1 MLARNFRNAS
11 IAVPIIFALVSA
23 SAIAQELTGVL
34 KKIKDSG
41 EITLGHRDASVPF
54 SYLDDKQ
61 QPVGYSMDLCLRVA
75 DAVKADLKLPALK
88 VKYNPVTSATRIPLV
103 ANGTVDIECGSTV
116 NNAERQAQVGFS
128 VTTFIVSTKFI
139 AKKANNLKTLNDLK
153 GKTVVCTAGT
163 NTLARVNGLNTKHN
177 LGMTV
182 LTGKDHAESLLMV
195 DTNRAAAFFEDDIL
209 LTGLAANSRNPS
221 EWAIGTEAYSIDPYA
236 LMLPRGDAAF
246 KQVVD
251 RALTDLMKSGEIM
264 KIYEKWYAKP
274 IPPKN
279 VTLNFPLSPALK
291 KAFEKPTDSP
301 DPAAY
306 E

>member
-1 MLARNFRNAS
+1 MHVRIRFIAGLLA
-11 IAVPIIFALVSA
+11 IFAAVAAPILA
-23 SAIAQELTGVL
+23 AQELTGVL
-34 KKIKDSG
+34 KKVKERG
-41 EITLGHRDASVPF
+41 EITLGYRDASVPF

-61 QPVGYSMDLCLRVA
+61 QPVGYSIDLCLRVA
-75 DAVKADLKLPALK
+75 DAVKADLKVPAVK
-88 VKYNPVTSATRIPLV
+88 VKFNPVTSATRIPLV

-116 NNAERQAQVGFS
+116 NNVERQAQVGFS
-128 VTTFIVSTKFI
+128 DTTFIVSTKFL
-139 AKKANNLKTLNDLK
+139 AKKASNLKTLNDLK

-163 NTLARVNGLNTKHN
+163 NTLARVNGLNAKHN

-195 DTNRAAAFFEDDIL
+195 DTGRAVAFFEDDIL
-209 LTGLAANSRNPS
+209 LTGLAANSRNPA
-221 EWAIGTEAYSIDPYA
+221 EWAIGSEAYSIDPYA

-251 RALTDLMKSGEIM
+251 RALVGLMKSGEIL
-264 KIYEKWYAKP
+264 KIYDKWYAKP
-274 IPPKN
+274 IPPKD
-279 VTLNFPLSPALK
+279 VVLNFPLSPALK

-301 DPAAY
+301 DPSAY

>member
-1 MLARNFRNAS
+1 MQLHKRIAIALTLA
-11 IAVPIIFALVSA
+11 ALA
-23 SAIAQELTGVL
+23 APAIAQEPTGVL
-34 KKIKDSG
+34 KKVKESG

-61 QPVGYSMDLCLRVA
+61 QPVGYSMALCLRVA
-75 DAVKADLKLPALK
+75 DAVKNELKLPALK
-88 VKYNPVTSATRIPLV
+88 IKYNPVTSATRIPLV

-116 NNAERQAQVGFS
+116 NNAERQSQVGFS

-153 GKTVVCTAGT
+153 GKTIVCTAGT
-163 NTLARVNGLNTKHN
+163 NTLARVNGLNAKNN

-209 LTGLAANSRNPS
+209 LTGLAANSRNPA

-246 KQVVD
+246 KRVVD
-251 RALTDLMKSGEIM
+251 RALIELFKGGWSMTRYD
-264 KIYEKWYAKP
+264 
-274 IPPKN
+274 
-279 VTLNFPLSPALK
+279 
-291 KAFEKPTDSP
+291 
-301 DPAAY
+301 
-306 E
+306 

>member
-1 MLARNFRNAS
+1 MKRLIVSTTWLVALLAFGA
-11 IAVPIIFALVSA
+11 P
-23 SAIAQELTGVL
+23 AQQLTGVL
-34 KKIKDSG
+34 KKVKDSG
-41 EITLGHRDASVPF
+41 EITLGHRDSSVPF
-54 SYLDDKQ
+54 SFLDDKQ
-61 QPVGYSMDLCLRVA
+61 QPVGYSMDLCLKVA
-75 DAVKADLKLPALK
+75 DAVKAELNLPSIK

-116 NNAERQAQVGFS
+116 NNVERQQQVAFS

-163 NTLARVNGLNTKHN
+163 NTLARVNGLNAKHN
-177 LGMTV
+177 LGMTI

-195 DTNRAAAFFEDDIL
+195 DTNRAVAFFEDDIL

-236 LMLPRGDAAF
+236 LMLPRGDPPF
-246 KQVVD
+246 KRVVD
-251 RALTDLMKSGEIM
+251 RALTDLYKSGEIL
-264 KIYEKWYAKP
+264 KIYDKWFSKP

-279 VTLNFPLSPALK
+279 VALSFPLSPALK

-301 DPAAY
+301 EPSAY

>member
-1 MLARNFRNAS
+1 MEVRIRF
-11 IAVPIIFALVSA
+11 IATA
-23 SAIAQELTGVL
+23 AIVAAFGATGVTAQQLTGVL
-34 KKIKDSG
+34 KKIKDTG

-61 QPVGYSMDLCLRVA
+61 QPVGYSIDLCLRVA
-75 DAVKADLKLPALK
+75 DAVKAELKLPAIK

-116 NNAERQAQVGFS
+116 NNIERQQQVSFS
-128 VTTFIVSTKFI
+128 DTTFIVSTKFI
-139 AKKANNLKTLNDLK
+139 AKKTGNLKMLNDLK
-153 GKTVVCTAGT
+153 GKTVACTAGT
-163 NTLARVNGLNTKHN
+163 NTLARVNGLNAKHN

-182 LTGKDHAESLLMV
+182 LTGKDHAESFLMV
-195 DTNRAAAFFEDDIL
+195 DTGRAAVFFEDDIL
-209 LTGLAANSRNPS
+209 LTGLAANSRNPAD
-221 EWAIGTEAYSIDPYA
+221 WAIGSEAYSIDPYA

-251 RALTDLMKSGEIM
+251 RALTSLMKSGEIM
-264 KIYEKWYAKP
+264 KIYDKWYAKP

-279 VTLNFPLSPALK
+279 VVLNFPLSPALR
-291 KAFEKPTDSP
+291 KAFDKPTDSP
-301 DPAAY
+301 DPSAY

>member
-1 MLARNFRNAS
+1 MEAHNRL
-11 IAVPIIFALVSA
+11 IVA
-23 SAIAQELTGVL
+23 SAMVAAFVTGIAAAQAPTGAL

-116 NNAERQAQVGFS
+116 NNVERQAQVGFS

-139 AKKANNLKTLNDLK
+139 AKKSSNLKTLNDLK

-163 NTLARVNGLNTKHN
+163 NTLARVNGLNAKHN

-195 DTNRAAAFFEDDIL
+195 DTGRAVAFFEDDIL

-221 EWAIGTEAYSIDPYA
+221 EWGIGTEAYSIDPYA

-264 KIYEKWYAKP
+264 KIYDKWYAKP
-274 IPPKN
+274 IPPKG

-291 KAFEKPTDSP
+291 KAFAKPTDSP

>member
-1 MLARNFRNAS
+1 MEAHNRL
-11 IAVPIIFALVSA
+11 IVA
-23 SAIAQELTGVL
+23 SAMVAAFVTGIAAAQAPTGAL

-116 NNAERQAQVGFS
+116 NNVERQAQVGFS

-139 AKKANNLKTLNDLK
+139 AKKSSNLKTLNDLK

-163 NTLARVNGLNTKHN
+163 NTLARVNGLNAKHN

-182 LTGKDHAESLLMV
+182 LLMV
-195 DTNRAAAFFEDDIL
+195 DTGRAVAFFEDDIL

-264 KIYEKWYAKP
+264 KIYDKWYAKP
-274 IPPKN
+274 IPPKG